1 MERVRSTT
9 PAEFKRLILNTALL
23 VISAVTS
30 FVLLSRR
37 TKKGSRGY
45 HTYDPKNQVPYPP
58 GSNPHQSSTFYQLKL
73 SKGQFEKLKSYSG
86 NTLVFQ
92 FFYPAAS
99 NCGSPT
105 LFAYAMKKYHQAIK
119 RPPEVL
125 SYDAPTNEPLRGRAQ
140 VLGDVQ
146 IEINKLN
153 KLVKRVT
160 KNKNGYFSNLIFTP
174 RYLPDNPHE
183 TYDISVDGSAEFET
197 CDPSPPAEAY

>member
-1 MERVRSTT
+1 MKKVRPSSRTKSDQ
-9 PAEFKRLILNTALL
+9 FILNTTLL
-23 VISAVTS
+23 LISAITS
-30 FVLLSRR
+30 FALFARK
-37 TKKGSRGY
+37 TKKSRGSY
-45 HTYDPKNQVPYPP
+45 TYDPKNQVPYPS

-105 LFAYAMKKYHQAIK
+105 LFAYAMKKYHRAIK

-125 SYDAPTNEPLRGRAQ
+125 SYDAPTNEPLKGRAQ

-146 IEINKLN
+146 IEISKLD
-153 KLVKRVT
+153 KLIRRVT
-160 KNKNGYFSNLIFTP
+160 KTSNGYFSNLIFTP
-174 RYLPDNPHE
+174 RYLPSNPHE
-183 TYDISVDGSAEFET
+183 TYDISVDGSSEFET
-197 CDPSPPAEAY
+197 ANPSPPG